1 MNTEQYAA
9 AVMKYATERLDNV
22 KGVRRRYDY
31 KDNGVRY
38 DYDYEADLATGV
50 MRALD
55 DLIDFLKELNSTN
68 NIKN

>member
-1 MNTEQYAA
+1 MN
-9 AVMKYATERLDNV
+9 YATERLDNV

-31 KDNGVRY
+31 NDKGVRY